1 MISQKCLAPGRTF
14 YGHPSIYPMKIV
26 MKLKNRLPQDGRG
39 QGVLVTLLSTV
50 CFGLAPILGKLAYR
64 AAVTPFTLAAMRTVI
79 AAALLWA
86 FYLIFWPQATPIRWQ
101 NLLGCIGMG
110 VTNGIGSLFYYTGLA
125 RVDASLAQLLWTFY
139 PIWVFVFLSAAGH
152 PISRPALL
160 RLTLA
165 LVGVYLLTYA
175 GAMQIDWLGVMLI
188 LSASACYGWHLV
200 LGQWTLAD
208 LNSRTVTLYTLSA
221 MAAVVTIAR
230 LAARRPWTPI
240 SLPGWAAILLLALIP
255 TALARLLVFAGLRRL
270 GGVQTS
276 LLGVAELLV
285 ALLLAHLLLGE
296 RLSLWQW
303 IGGGLLVASVL
314 LIGRESSLEV
324 SWEELLRDGR
334 WRELK

>member
-1 MISQKCLAPGRTF
+1 
-14 YGHPSIYPMKIV
+14 MKPR
-26 MKLKNRLPQDGRG
+26 NRLLQSERERG
-39 QGVLVTLLSTV
+39 MLAALLSTV
-50 CFGLAPILGKLAYR
+50 CFGLAPIFGKLAYR
-64 AAVTPFTLAAMRTVI
+64 AAVTPFTLAALRTVI

-86 FYLIFWPQATPIRWQ
+86 FYLVFWPQAIPIRWP

-110 VTNGIGSLFYYTGLA
+110 VTNGVGSLFYYTGLA
-125 RVDASLAQLLWTFY
+125 RLDASLAQLLWTFY

-152 PISRPALL
+152 PTSHLALL

-165 LVGVYLLTYA
+165 LFGVYLLTYT
-175 GAMQIDWLGVMLI
+175 GARSMDWLGAMLL
-188 LSASACYGWHLV
+188 LSASACYSWHLV

-208 LNSRTVTLYTLSA
+208 LDSRTVTLYTLSA

-230 LAARRPWTPI
+230 LAARMPWTPI
-240 SLPGWAAILLLALIP
+240 SLQGWTAILLLALIP
-255 TALARLLVFAGLRRL
+255 TALARLLVFTGLRQL

-285 ALLLAHLLLGE
+285 TLLLAYLLLGE

-303 IGGGLLVASVL
+303 IGGGLLVTSVL

>member
-1 MISQKCLAPGRTF
+1 MAMET
-14 YGHPSIYPMKIV
+14 V
-26 MKLKNRLPQDGRG
+26 MKLRNRLPQDGRG
-39 QGVLVTLLSTV
+39 QGVLITLLSTV
-50 CFGLAPILGKLAYR
+50 CFGLAPIFGKLAYR
-64 AAVTPFTLAAMRTVI
+64 AAVTPFTLAALRTVI

-86 FYLIFWPQATPIRWQ
+86 FYLVFWPQAIPIRWP

-110 VTNGIGSLFYYTGLA
+110 VTNGVGSLFYYTGLA
-125 RVDASLAQLLWTFY
+125 RLDASLAQLLWTFY

-152 PISRPALL
+152 PISRLALL
-160 RLTLA
+160 RLALA
-165 LVGVYLLTYA
+165 LLGVYLLTYTG
-175 GAMQIDWLGVMLI
+175 GAPTDWLGGVLI

-208 LNSRTVTLYTLSA
+208 LDSRTMTLYTISA

-230 LAARRPWTPI
+230 LSARTPWTPI
-240 SLPGWAAILLLALIP
+240 SLQGWTAILLLALIP
-255 TALARLLVFAGLRRL
+255 TALARLLVFTGLRQL

-285 ALLLAHLLLGE
+285 TLLLAYLLLGE

-303 IGGGLLVASVL
+303 IGGGLLVTSVL

>member
-1 MISQKCLAPGRTF
+1 M
-14 YGHPSIYPMKIV
+14 
-26 MKLKNRLPQDGRG
+26 
-39 QGVLVTLLSTV
+39 LVTLLSTV
-50 CFGLAPILGKLAYR
+50 CFGLAPIFGKLAYR
-64 AAVTPFTLAAMRTVI
+64 AAVTPFTLAALRTVI

-86 FYLIFWPQATPIRWQ
+86 FYLVFWPQAIPIRWQ

-110 VTNGIGSLFYYTGLA
+110 VTNGVGSLLYYTGLA
-125 RVDASLAQLLWTFY
+125 RLDASLVQLFWTFY

-152 PISRPALL
+152 PISRLALL

-165 LVGVYLLTYA
+165 LLGTYLLTCA
-175 GAMQIDWLGVMLI
+175 GNRPTDWLGIMLI

-208 LNSRTVTLYTLSA
+208 LDSRTVTLYTLSA
-221 MAAVVTIAR
+221 MAAAVTIAR
-230 LAARRPWTPI
+230 LAAGMPWNPI
-240 SLPGWAAILLLALIP
+240 SLQGWTAVLLLALIP
-255 TALARLLVFAGLRRL
+255 TALARLLVFTGLRQL

-285 ALLLAHLLLGE
+285 TLLLAYLLLGE

-314 LIGRESSLEV
+314 LISHESSLEV

-334 WRELK
+334 WRKK